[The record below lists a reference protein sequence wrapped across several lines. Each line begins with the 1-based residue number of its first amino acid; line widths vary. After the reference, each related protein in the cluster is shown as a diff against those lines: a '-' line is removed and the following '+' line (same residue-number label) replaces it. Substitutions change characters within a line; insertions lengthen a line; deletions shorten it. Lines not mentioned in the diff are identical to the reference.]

1 MAVERTNLK
10 KDTEEYRIVRQH
22 FHKTM
27 PERQA
32 SIVMV
37 EKITNDHL
45 LQKYER

>member
-10 KDTEEYRIVRQH
+10 KDTEEYRTVRQH

-32 SIVMV
+32 SILMV
-37 EKITNDHL
+37 EKITNGHL
-45 LQKYER
+45 LQKYKR

>member
-1 MAVERTNLK
+1 MTVERTNLK
-10 KDTEEYRIVRQH
+10 KDSEEYRTVRQR

-37 EKITNDHL
+37 EKITNGHL
-45 LQKYER
+45 SRKYER

>member
-10 KDTEEYRIVRQH
+10 KDTEEYRTVRQH

-27 PERQA
+27 PEHRA

-37 EKITNDHL
+37 EKITNGHL